1 MKGSLLKKKSIGR
14 KDLICQ
20 LVSVDKL
27 NGLIITI
34 RNRVLKLWYKLLRTE
49 LCVERGVIRERK
61 EEKGVLTDILTG
73 PFPISPH

>member
-1 MKGSLLKKKSIGR
+1 MFDIKGSLPFFSIGT

-34 RNRVLKLWYKLLRTE
+34 RNQVLKLCYKLLRTE
-49 LCVERGVIRERK
+49 FCAERGVIRERK
-61 EEKGVLTDILTG
+61 EEKGC
-73 PFPISPH
+73 